1 MKGTSKII
9 VLICALGI
17 TLQGRTQEVRYSL
30 MDCIERAL
38 DENFSVRIARNQLE
52 TVQNN
57 VSLSPFLP
65 SLSLSA
71 RQTQTVN
78 HSYQEYS
85 DQNSAHVDSR
95 TDDYRIGPN
104 FSWRLFDGF
113 AMFSSYAKQ
122 KELLASGEL
131 NFRLSVENMVM
142 ELSNQYYQI
151 ITLHNQV
158 DLVQQLVDISR
169 LRYEQALLK
178 YDLGA
183 ISGLECQQAK
193 IYFNAD
199 SSSLLVQKQS
209 LSNAYVKLC
218 RIMGVS
224 YDLRISI
231 QDTIVPETR
240 LTLDR
245 LQASMLQKNTEL
257 LLMKQGQTVSEYDL
271 KLARASRY
279 PVLDFSSG
287 YTLSAVNTPL
297 STSLRYNE
305 TNGFNWGFSL
315 SIPLFNG
322 YTINRQIKNARL
334 GVARADLQYGQL
346 ENNLVSSLIQEYNVY
361 VNNVQMI
368 DFESQNAEV
377 AYSNVDA
384 AMEKYR
390 LGSLSGIEFRDIQLN
405 YLNAVDRK
413 LRAIYQAKL
422 SEVALLVLAGE
433 LF

>member
-1 MKGTSKII
+1 
-9 VLICALGI
+9 
-17 TLQGRTQEVRYSL
+17 
-30 MDCIERAL
+30 
-38 DENFSVRIARNQLE
+38 
-52 TVQNN
+52 
-57 VSLSPFLP
+57 
-65 SLSLSA
+65 
-71 RQTQTVN
+71 
-78 HSYQEYS
+78 
-85 DQNSAHVDSR
+85 
-95 TDDYRIGPN
+95 
-104 FSWRLFDGF
+104 
-113 AMFSSYAKQ
+113 
-122 KELLASGEL
+122 
-131 NFRLSVENMVM
+131 
-142 ELSNQYYQI
+142 
-151 ITLHNQV
+151 
-158 DLVQQLVDISR
+158 
-169 LRYEQALLK
+169 
-178 YDLGA
+178 
-183 ISGLECQQAK
+183 
-193 IYFNAD
+193 
-199 SSSLLVQKQS
+199 
-209 LSNAYVKLC
+209 
-218 RIMGVS
+218 MGVA

-297 STSLRYNE
+297 STSYRYNE
-305 TNGFNWGFSL
+305 TNGVNWGFSL

-322 YTINRQIKNARL
+322 FTINRQIKNARL
-334 GVARADLQYGQL
+334 GAARADLLYGQL

-433 LF
+433 IF